1 MNGVSKTQTGLG
13 NNDATHKPC
22 FRRRVGD
29 AVGDAPL
36 DVHLEVLKTRQALCD
51 VPRGEAPPGVA
62 REHDRV
68 HALQHRERVGLEECV
83 ELELDAPRGAPDGE
97 VHIRD
102 ELVEVDV
109 GSHVVEDFPQYVVVQ
124 GRLLHPTAESEHSR
138 PSDTVEGMAQAHLLT
153 TLCLRWRDMAER
165 LNDSGTESQA
175 STPRAPSMNSYLRHI
190 CPHATST

>member
-1 MNGVSKTQTGLG
+1 MNKKQTGLG
-13 NNDATHKPC
+13 NDDATHQPC

-29 AVGDAPL
+29 TVGDAPL
-36 DVHLEVLKTRQALCD
+36 DVHLEVLKTRQALRD

-109 GSHVVEDFPQYVVVQ
+109 GRVDGRREGGGPGAAGVEAEGAEVGGPFWV
-124 GRLLHPTAESEHSR
+124 LL
-138 PSDTVEGMAQAHLLT
+138 L
-153 TLCLRWRDMAER
+153 
-165 LNDSGTESQA
+165 
-175 STPRAPSMNSYLRHI
+175 
-190 CPHATST
+190 